1 MASFQSHRFLCMHS
15 LQLQPYHSH
24 HPPFKSPTLI
34 PKPHHCFSRIRIRI
48 APKASSKNNGPTTTT
63 TSDSVKTSSNEHE
76 SPHSS
81 SSSDDSFAFLLRRFG
96 DGWLQFDELGKEILS
111 IALPAALALAA
122 DPLTSLIDTA
132 FVGHIGA
139 AELAAVGVSTSVF
152 NLVSKIFNIPLLNIT
167 TSFVAEE
174 QALISKNSSQT
185 DENDASTD
193 SFIPLGCHLDFGGK
207 YPSKKHIPSVSTSLA
222 LAAALGI
229 AETVVLSLGSGI
241 IMNIMGIP
249 ADSPMRGPAENFLM
263 LRAFGA
269 PAIVIAL
276 AAQGTFRGFKDTKTP
291 LYAVGKTCMGLGL
304 LDKINGA
311 GNVLN
316 AMLDPILIFFFG
328 LGIRGAAAATVISEY
343 LIAVILLWKLT
354 GNVLIMPFDFDGRK
368 FFSYLKSGGLLI
380 GRTVSVFLTL
390 TLSTSMA
397 AKQGSIPMAGHQ
409 ICMQVWLPISLLTD
423 ALALAGQTLLASSY
437 SQGDYKQARLV
448 TSRVLQI
455 GLGTGITLSVILFF
469 GFGAFSSLFTTD
481 LEVLSV
487 ARSGILFVAG
497 TQPVN
502 ALAFVID
509 GLYYGVSD
517 YGYAAYSTMLV
528 GLVSSMF
535 LLVAGPEFGLPGVW
549 TGLFLFMTLRVL
561 AGTWRLS
568 SKNGPWSMVW
578 YKEGGRD

>member
-1 MASFQSHRFLCMHS
+1 MASSQCHRFLCIHS
-15 LQLQPYHSH
+15 LQLQPHHCY

-34 PKPHHCFSRIRIRI
+34 PKPYHCFSRIRIRI
-48 APKASSKNNGPTTTT
+48 APKASLKNNGATTTT
-63 TSDSVKTSSNEHE
+63 TNDSVETSSLEDE
-76 SPHSS
+76 SSRIS
-81 SSSDDSFAFLLRRFG
+81 SSSDDSFAFLRRFG
-96 DGWLQFDELGKEILS
+96 DGWLKFDELGKEILS

-132 FVGHIGA
+132 FVGHIGP

-174 QALISKNSSQT
+174 QALISKDSSQT
-185 DENDASTD
+185 DES
-193 SFIPLGCHLDFGGK
+193 DFGGK
-207 YPSKKHIPSVSTSLA
+207 YQSKRHIPSVSTSLA
-222 LAAALGI
+222 LAATLGI
-229 AETVVLSLGSGI
+229 AETVLLSLGSGI

-263 LRAFGA
+263 LRAFAA

-291 LYAVGKTCMGLGL
+291 LYAVG
-304 LDKINGA
+304 A

-316 AMLDPILIFFFG
+316 AILDPILIFFFG
-328 LGIRGAAAATVISEY
+328 LGISGAAVATVISEY
-343 LIAVILLWKLT
+343 LIAFILLWKLT
-354 GNVLIMPFDFDGRK
+354 GNVLLMPFHFDGRK
-368 FFSYLKSGGLLI
+368 ILSYLKS
-380 GRTVSVFLTL
+380 
-390 TLSTSMA
+390 
-397 AKQGSIPMAGHQ
+397 AKQGPIPMAGHQ

-437 SQGDYKQARLV
+437 SQGNYEQARLI
-448 TSRVLQI
+448 TYRVLQI

-469 GFGAFSSLFTTD
+469 GFGSFSSLFTTD

-528 GLVSSMF
+528 GLVSSIF
-535 LLVAGPEFGLPGVW
+535 LLVAAPELGLPGVW
-549 TGLFLFMTLRVL
+549 AGLFLFMTMRVL

-568 SKNGPWSMVW
+568 SKNGPWSMIW
-578 YKEGGRD
+578 YKDGGGD